1 MQLYILTYIYI
12 IFEWE
17 QKQKSLEHL
26 ILVLKALKVYAL
38 QLFHPVK
45 TKQQRNQK
53 SKMTMM
59 PAGCTLTF
67 REETW
72 E

>member
-17 QKQKSLEHL
+17 QKEKSLEHL
-26 ILVLKALKVYAL
+26 ILVLKVYAL

-67 REETW
+67 REETR